1 VSDTVSPIK
10 RLWSALWR
18 KEPLSIQVGA
28 SLDECQNLLRS
39 AITPAFGKPGRN
51 FLRIADAESV
61 RELRWQG
68 VLLQG
73 RIDRRGFEVWCI
85 EPEEGIRYSDFR
97 PHCEGHLVASGDGT
111 LVTGTIRVPIRVKV
125 MSSFLWLLA
134 LGMIFSG
141 VTGIYILPIFGA
153 IIGLLT
159 FMILGNLNDAS
170 EEWEQ
175 LPRDVSLAFDGHTLA
190 GSDS

>member
-1 VSDTVSPIK
+1 
-10 RLWSALWR
+10 
-18 KEPLSIQVGA
+18 
-28 SLDECQNLLRS
+28 
-39 AITPAFGKPGRN
+39 
-51 FLRIADAESV
+51 
-61 RELRWQG
+61 
-68 VLLQG
+68 
-73 RIDRRGFEVWCI
+73 
-85 EPEEGIRYSDFR
+85 
-97 PHCEGHLVASGDGT
+97 
-111 LVTGTIRVPIRVKV
+111 
-125 MSSFLWLLA
+125 
-134 LGMIFSG
+134 MIFSG